1 MSKSITVSLSDTDY
15 EALQA
20 ISAQRR
26 QSPEQVVAGAIA
38 LVTRQQQ
45 TLPQTPSSPAEI
57 QQAKDAMLAEMRA
70 QGHLVDPSTL
80 APYPGVSSL
89 PPVGSPERA
98 QLEDEVGEA
107 LSDALEQSGKSI
119 LDLIDR

>member
-1 MSKSITVSLSDTDY
+1 MTPE
-15 EALQA
+15 EA
-20 ISAQRR
+20 
-26 QSPEQVVAGAIA
+26 
-38 LVTRQQQ
+38 
-45 TLPQTPSSPAEI
+45 
-57 QQAKDAMLAEMRA
+57 QQAKERVLAVMRER
-70 QGHLVDPSTL
+70 GHLVDPSTL
-80 APYPGVSSL
+80 APYPGVASL